1 MCKHLSNQNVAACCL
16 VGWNRRT
23 QDFKLKSCQIGLGS
37 TCLLYAWCGRGPGNI
52 NGLFQCEGYYIQ
64 GERQGFPTLTWLL
77 RGMVPESKKLMEK
90 NKTSESSINKSYHH
104 YKLSSMVFHT
114 FTVDTTMTMFNW
126 EESTFFKIRQN
137 TRP

>member
-1 MCKHLSNQNVAACCL
+1 MADPLGVNLHVYKHLSNQNVAACCL

-37 TCLLYAWCGRGPGNI
+37 TCLLYTWCGRGPGNI
-52 NGLFQCEGYYIQ
+52 NGLFQCEGCYIQ

-90 NKTSESSINKSYHH
+90 TKCAVALGDSLQRRSTA
-104 YKLSSMVFHT
+104 
-114 FTVDTTMTMFNW
+114 MFSLPNFMRYNDW
-126 EESTFFKIRQN
+126 Y
-137 TRP
+137 

>member
-1 MCKHLSNQNVAACCL
+1 MADPLGVNLHVCKHLSNQNVAACCL

-90 NKTSESSINKSYHH
+90 NKMCCG
-104 YKLSSMVFHT
+104 LGG
-114 FTVDTTMTMFNW
+114 
-126 EESTFFKIRQN
+126 
-137 TRP
+137 